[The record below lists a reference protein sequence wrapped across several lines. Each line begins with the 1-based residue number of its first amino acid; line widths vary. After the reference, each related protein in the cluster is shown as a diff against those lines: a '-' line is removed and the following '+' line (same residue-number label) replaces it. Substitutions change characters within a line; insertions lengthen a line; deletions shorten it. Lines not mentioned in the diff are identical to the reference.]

1 MKIERQIFD
10 IHGIMKCMIDR
21 KDLVRNVRLALRRS
35 RVVALIGP
43 RQCGKTTL
51 AQQLLD
57 ADSPNYFDLEDPS
70 SLPRLDEPMT
80 ALQGL
85 KGLVVIDEVQR
96 KPDLFSVLRVLADR
110 RPLTARFLILG
121 SASPELLRQSSES
134 LAGRIETVAMSGFS
148 IDEVGIS
155 FQARHWIRGGFP
167 LSFLAR
173 TEADSFAWRKN
184 FIQTFLERDIPQ
196 WGIGT
201 PAIALLRFWTML
213 AHYHGQTWNAAEPA
227 RSLGVSE
234 PTVRRYLDIMSGV
247 FMIRQLTPWHANL
260 KKRQV
265 KAPKIYFRDTGLLH
279 QLLGIR
285 SEKELLSHP
294 KCGASWEGYVIEET
308 IKAIEP
314 DEVYYWATHGG
325 AEIDLVLIKNGRM
338 LGVECKR
345 MDAPQM
351 TPSMRI
357 AREELNLE
365 QIAVV
370 YPGKKRYA
378 MGDGVA
384 AVPLNAVVEGM
395 KGLFPR
401 TQ

>member
-1 MKIERQIFD
+1 
-10 IHGIMKCMIDR
+10 MINR
-21 KDLVRNVRLALRRS
+21 KDLVQHVRLALRRS
-35 RVVALIGP
+35 RVVALVGP

-51 AQQLLD
+51 AQQLLN
-57 ADSPNYFDLEDPS
+57 AESPNYFDLEDPS
-70 SLPRLDEPMT
+70 SLSRLDEPMT
-80 ALQGL
+80 ALRGL

-96 KPDLFSVLRVLADR
+96 KRDLFTVLRVLADR
-110 RPLTARFLILG
+110 TPLPARFLILG

-134 LAGRIETVAMSGFS
+134 LAGRIEIVAMSGFS
-148 IDEVGIS
+148 INEVGIA
-155 FQARHWIRGGFP
+155 FQSRHWIRGGFP

-173 TEADSFAWRKN
+173 TEADSLAWRKN

-196 WGIGT
+196 WGIGA

-213 AHYHGQTWNAAEPA
+213 THYHGQIWNAAEPA

-234 PTVRRYLDIMSGV
+234 PTVRRYLDILSGV
-247 FMIRQLTPWHANL
+247 FMTRQLTPWHANL

-265 KAPKIYFRDTGLLH
+265 RAPKIYFRDTGLLH

-285 SEKELLSHP
+285 SEKELFNHP

-308 IKAIEP
+308 IKATGP

-325 AEIDLVLIKNGRM
+325 AEIDLVFIKNGQM

-345 MDAPQM
+345 MDAPRM
-351 TPSMRI
+351 TPSIRI
-357 AREELNLE
+357 AREELGLE
-365 QIAVV
+365 QIAVI
-370 YPGKKRYA
+370 YPGKKRYG

-384 AVPLNAVVEGM
+384 AVPLNAVAQGM
-395 KGLFPR
+395 KGLFPVK
-401 TQ
+401 Q

>member
-1 MKIERQIFD
+1 
-10 IHGIMKCMIDR
+10 
-21 KDLVRNVRLALRRS
+21 
-35 RVVALIGP
+35 
-43 RQCGKTTL
+43 
-51 AQQLLD
+51 
-57 ADSPNYFDLEDPS
+57 
-70 SLPRLDEPMT
+70 
-80 ALQGL
+80 
-85 KGLVVIDEVQR
+85 
-96 KPDLFSVLRVLADR
+96 
-110 RPLTARFLILG
+110 
-121 SASPELLRQSSES
+121 
-134 LAGRIETVAMSGFS
+134 MSGFS

-155 FQARHWIRGGFP
+155 LQARHWIRGGFP

-213 AHYHGQTWNAAEPA
+213 AHYHGKTWNAAEPA

-234 PTVRRYLDIMSGV
+234 PTVRRYLDILSGV

-308 IKAIEP
+308 IKATEP
-314 DEVYYWATHGG
+314 DEIYYWATHSG

-345 MDAPQM
+345 MDAPRI

-384 AVPLNAVVEGM
+384 AVPLNAVVAGM

-401 TQ
+401 KIGVIK

>member
-1 MKIERQIFD
+1 MK
-10 IHGIMKCMIDR
+10 
-21 KDLVRNVRLALRRS
+21 LV
-35 RVVALIGP
+35 
-43 RQCGKTTL
+43 
-51 AQQLLD
+51 
-57 ADSPNYFDLEDPS
+57 
-70 SLPRLDEPMT
+70 
-80 ALQGL
+80 
-85 KGLVVIDEVQR
+85 
-96 KPDLFSVLRVLADR
+96 
-110 RPLTARFLILG
+110 FLCRHAIG
-121 SASPELLRQSSES
+121 SAAASRCPFLPELMLTV
-134 LAGRIETVAMSGFS
+134 LPGGRI
-148 IDEVGIS
+148 S
-155 FQARHWIRGGFP
+155 FKHFWRG
-167 LSFLAR
+167 
-173 TEADSFAWRKN
+173 
-184 FIQTFLERDIPQ
+184 DIPQ

-201 PAIALLRFWTML
+201 PAMALLRFWTML

-234 PTVRRYLDIMSGV
+234 PTVRRYLDILSGV

-308 IKAIEP
+308 IKATEP
-314 DEVYYWATHGG
+314 DEVYYWATHSG

-345 MDAPQM
+345 MDAPRI

-370 YPGKKRYA
+370 YPGRKRYA
-378 MGDGVA
+378 LGSGGSRSAPQRSGRGNEGTVSKKVK
-384 AVPLNAVVEGM
+384 VPYVTDN
-395 KGLFPR
+395 R
-401 TQ
+401 